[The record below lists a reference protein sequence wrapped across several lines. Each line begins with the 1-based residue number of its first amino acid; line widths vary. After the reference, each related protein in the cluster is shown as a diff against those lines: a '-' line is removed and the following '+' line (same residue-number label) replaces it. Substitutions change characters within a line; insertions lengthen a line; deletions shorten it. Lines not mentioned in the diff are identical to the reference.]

1 MPSPNPIVIIHGWSD
16 DFGSFRKLRDFLSA
30 NLGVPA
36 TILKLGDWISLDDDV
51 GYADIATALERAW
64 RAEGLPTSPR
74 SVDVVVH
81 STGALVVREWM
92 TRYHA
97 PETVPIG
104 RFLQLAPANFGS
116 HLAHKGRS
124 FIGRAVKG
132 WKSGFETGTRILRG
146 LELASPYTRALA
158 DRDLFVAP
166 TKRWYGSGRIL
177 STVLVGNKGYSG
189 IQAIANEAGSDGTVR
204 IGTANLQ
211 ASHARV
217 VFPPGPVAP
226 QVQFRNAA
234 GATAFAIV
242 DGDNHSDITMKD
254 RPSRNGVRE
263 ALILGA
269 LRVRDADFIDNAD
282 GPFPWQATL
291 DAKAGAAK
299 TSSDRRQNTVVHLVD
314 SFGDDVT
321 DFFFEFWRSE
331 RSDRTFEQR
340 FYKDVISH
348 VHAFDGN
355 GSWRALNLD
364 IGKFEALRTHSTLGF
379 QKLLVSV
386 FASPAKTGNAKVGY
400 STATGRDIGAWHIE
414 GRDFTKAFTPHRTL
428 FVDIE
433 IPRVVDDA
441 VFRFRQ

>member
-1 MPSPNPIVIIHGWSD
+1 MANPVVIIHGWSD
-16 DFGSFRKLRDFLSA
+16 NHASFRKLRDFLA
-30 NLGVPA
+30 QGLGVPA

-51 GYADIATALERAW
+51 GYADIALALERAW
-64 RAEGLPTSPR
+64 HAEGLPTTHR

-92 TRYHA
+92 TRFHA
-97 PETVPIG
+97 PETVPVH

-132 WKSGFETGTRILRG
+132 WKTGFETGTRILRG
-146 LELASPYTRALA
+146 LELASPYTRQLA

-166 TKRWYGSGRIL
+166 ARRWYGAGRIL
-177 STVLVGNKGYSG
+177 STVLIGNKGYTG
-189 IQAIANEAGSDGTVR
+189 IQAIANEDGSDGTVR
-204 IGTANLQ
+204 IGTANMHAAQ
-211 ASHARV
+211 ARI

-226 QVQFRNAA
+226 QVQFRNIA
-234 GATAFAIV
+234 GAVGFAIV

-254 RPSRNGVRE
+254 RRSRSGLRE
-263 ALILGA
+263 ELILAA
-269 LRVRDADFIDNAD
+269 LKVDDADFPEYAD
-282 GPFPWQATL
+282 QAFPWQAWL
-291 DAKAGAAK
+291 DGRAGAARA
-299 TSSDRRQNTVVHLVD
+299 SSDKRQNTVVHLTD

-340 FYKDVISH
+340 FYKDTIADVH
-348 VHAFDGN
+348 VYGDNGAWRTLNFDID
-355 GSWRALNLD
+355 R
-364 IGKFEALRTHSTLGF
+364 FEALRQHPSLGF
-379 QKLLVSV
+379 ETLLVSV
-386 FASPAKTGNAKVGY
+386 FASPARTGSARVGY

-414 GRDFTKAFTPHRTL
+414 GRDFGKAFSPHRTL

-433 IPRVVDDA
+433 IPRVVDDS
-441 VFRFRQ
+441 VFRFRT

>member
-1 MPSPNPIVIIHGWSD
+1 MPAPNPIAIIHGWSD
-16 DFGSFRKLRDFLSA
+16 DFGSFQKLREFLTA
-30 NLGVPA
+30 RLGVPA
-36 TILKLGDWISLDDDV
+36 TLIRLGDWISLDDNV
-51 GYADIATALERAW
+51 GYADIAVALERAW
-64 RAEGLPTSPR
+64 RAEHLPTAPR

-97 PETVPIG
+97 PDTVPIG

-132 WKSGFETGTRILRG
+132 WKTGFQTGSRILRG

-166 TKRWYGSGRIL
+166 SKRWYGAGRIL
-177 STVLVGNKGYSG
+177 ATVLVGNKGYSG
-189 IQAIANEAGSDGTVR
+189 IQAIANEPGSDGTVR
-204 IGTANLQ
+204 IGTASLQVAQ
-211 ASHARV
+211 ASV

-226 QVQFRNAA
+226 MVQFRNAV

-254 RPSRNGVRE
+254 RPSRNGLRE
-263 ALILGA
+263 DLILGA
-269 LRVRDADFIDNAD
+269 LRVQDADFPETAD
-282 GPFPWQATL
+282 GAFPWQATL

-299 TSSDRRQNTVVHLVD
+299 LSSPRRQNTVVHLTD
-314 SFGDDVT
+314 SVGDEVN

-331 RSDRTFEQR
+331 RSDKTFEQR
-340 FYKDVISH
+340 FYQDVIGH
-348 VHAFDGN
+348 VHVFGGQGA
-355 GSWRALNLD
+355 WRTLNLD
-364 IGKFEALRTHSTLGF
+364 IDKFEALRLHGTLGF

-400 STATGRDIGAWHIE
+400 STATGRDIGAWHVE
-414 GRDFTKAFTPHRTL
+414 GRDFAKAFSPHRTL
-428 FVDIE
+428 FVDIQ
-433 IPRVVDDA
+433 IPRIVDDA
-441 VFRFRQ
+441 VFRFRR